1 MILLPLHYRIAW
13 ALGGSLLACTLA
25 FGSLLPGPVVA
36 VVSTWDKAEH
46 FLGYF
51 TLAAWWLGLL
61 PRSRYLACVV
71 AVIAFGIAIELAQGL
86 LTTTRQLDPSD
97 VLANSLGAGAA
108 WLAANSGLGRWAMAV
123 EGWLARRSPGG
134 PASR

>member
-13 ALGGSLLACTLA
+13 AAGGLLLALVLA

-36 VVSTWDKAEH
+36 AVSFWDKGEH

-51 TLAAWWLGLL
+51 ALAAWWLGLL
-61 PRSRYLACVV
+61 PRNRYLACVI
-71 AVIAFGIAIELAQGL
+71 AVIAFGIGIELAQGF
-86 LTTTRQLDPSD
+86 LTTTRQMDPTD
-97 VLANSLGAGAA
+97 VLANSLGAGLA
-108 WLAANSGLGRWAMAV
+108 WLAATLGLGRWAVAI
-123 EGWLARRSPGG
+123 EAWLSGRPPGG